1 MTDDSDILISIVNY
15 RTPQHCISCLESLEP
30 EREFL
35 PRLRVLVVDGASGD
49 GSANAIQS
57 WVEKMRHEEWIAIL
71 PLPINGGFGWAHNQA
86 MMRALHD
93 PSPPAYIYLLNPDTV
108 VELGAVAALRR
119 AFDLDPKI
127 ACVGSQL
134 VNLDGSLGGSAFRFP
149 SIRREFATGI
159 GISKVE
165 KLLGIGSGVIFS
177 RSARQVDW
185 VTGASVMIRSEA
197 LKQAGLFDDGFFL
210 YREEIELM
218 HRMTKNGW
226 KVWHEPASMVV
237 HEGGASTGVETGN
250 LRPLKRLPPYCYI
263 SRRRYFALTSGRLGA
278 FFAGLSWLV
287 GRFARIGLSPFLS
300 KLRKH
305 MVPHELEDFLSTGFM
320 ATSSDLTRTSVSW
333 QDDAGSQPAWIEL
346 YGTDLPKGAVK
357 KRA

>member
-1 MTDDSDILISIVNY
+1 MTDVSDILISIVNY

-30 EREFL
+30 ERELL
-35 PRLRVLVVDGASGD
+35 PGLRVLVADGASGD

-57 WVEKMRHEEWIAIL
+57 WIERKQHGEWITLL
-71 PLPINGGFGWAHNQA
+71 PLPINGGFGWAHNQV
-86 MMRALHD
+86 MIRALRAA
-93 PSPPAYIYLLNPDTV
+93 SPPAYIHLLNPDTA
-108 VELGAVAALRR
+108 VELGAVTALRR
-119 AFDLDPKI
+119 AFNLDPKI

-159 GISKVE
+159 GIGKVE

-177 RSARQVDW
+177 GPARQVDW
-185 VTGASVMIRSEA
+185 VTGASVMLRCEA
-197 LKQAGLFDDGFFL
+197 LKQTGLFDDGFFL

-226 KVWHEPASMVV
+226 KVWHEPASRVV

-250 LRPLKRLPPYCYI
+250 LRPLKRLPRYCYI

-278 FFAGLSWLV
+278 FLAGLSWLA
-287 GRFARIGLSPFLS
+287 GRLVRKCLSPFFS
-300 KLRKH
+300 KLRERS
-305 MVPHELEDFLSTGFM
+305 VPLELEDFLSTGFI
-320 ATSSDLTRTSVSW
+320 ATSSDLKHAKVSW
-333 QDDAGSQPAWIEL
+333 QDDVDAQPAWADL
-346 YGTDLPKGAVK
+346 YGTNLQAVPVK
-357 KRA
+357 